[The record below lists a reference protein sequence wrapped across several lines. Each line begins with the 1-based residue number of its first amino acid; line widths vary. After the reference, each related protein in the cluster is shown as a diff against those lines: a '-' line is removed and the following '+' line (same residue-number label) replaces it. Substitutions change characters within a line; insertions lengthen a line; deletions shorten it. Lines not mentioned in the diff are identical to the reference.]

1 MTDNRTAVTVLGLG
15 RIGAALAEVFLRN
28 GHPTTV
34 WNRTPGKAEQLDAL
48 GVHRADSAE
57 AAIAAGELIVIAG
70 ADTGTAA
77 ELVEQGRDPV
87 AGRDILNVATGRPDQ
102 ARELGVRVGELGG
115 RFLDGA
121 ILGVPQ
127 TLGTPDTL
135 FLYSGSPEAQ
145 RQHAGTLGELG
156 TVNYLGADAGLAGLH
171 DMAVLAGMYGL
182 FGGFFQAVAMVGSE
196 GVGATAFTD
205 GYLIPWLR
213 SLLELLPTL
222 AAEIDSREFPVNF
235 SDLTA
240 NRIGLDNIRAAA
252 RNQGVSTEL
261 LDPLQRLFDTQT
273 EAGRGADSFT
283 AAVTGLLAGRPAA
296 AVH

>member
-1 MTDNRTAVTVLGLG
+1 MTDNSTSVTVLGLG
-15 RIGAALAEVFLRN
+15 RIGAALAELFLRN

-34 WNRTPGKAEQLDAL
+34 WNRTPGKADHLDGL
-48 GVHRADSAE
+48 GARRTESVAE
-57 AAIAAGELIVIAG
+57 AIGAGELIVVAG
-70 ADTGTAA
+70 VDTETATA
-77 ELVEQGRDPV
+77 LVGEAGELV
-87 AGRDILNVATGRPDQ
+87 AGRDVLNVATGRPDQ
-102 ARELGVRVGELGG
+102 ARELATLVTERGG

-127 TLGTPDTL
+127 TLGSTDTL

-145 RQHAGTLGELG
+145 QRHADTLAELG

-182 FGGFFQAVAMVGSE
+182 FGGFFQAVAMVDSE
-196 GVGATAFTD
+196 GVGAVPFTED
-205 GYLIPWLR
+205 YLIPWLR
-213 SLLELLPTL
+213 SLLDLLPGL

-235 SDLTA
+235 SDLAA
-240 NRIGLDNIRAAA
+240 NRIGLDNIRTAA

-273 EAGRGADSFT
+273 ELGRGADSFT
-283 AAVTGLLAGRPAA
+283 AAVTGLRTSDRPAG
-296 AVH
+296 VH